1 MTTMQAA
8 VQDRIL
14 TAVAWDPEFS
24 TSGVIE
30 GCPPGGNERDLQRAF
45 ELMFAAHIL
54 TGPPYA
60 LTAEGQ
66 RGLVP
71 AWRRCRE
78 RERLASALSAGSAH

>member
-1 MTTMQAA
+1 MQAA
-8 VQDRIL
+8 VQDRLL
-14 TAVAWDPEFS
+14 TAVAASSNIS
-24 TSGVIE
+24 TSAVLA
-30 GCPPGGNERDLQRAF
+30 GCPRGANERDLRRAV
-45 ELMFAAHIL
+45 ELMVAAHIL

-78 RERLASALSAGSAH
+78 RDRRTTALSSRHTH